1 VTKSISRLALLALTL
16 LAAYTLAGCQDEP
29 VELPTRVAV
38 LPTLTATAASPAAQ
52 QPAAQQPA
60 ATVPPTWTVAGG
72 GPPPSPTPGN
82 RPTFTPRPSNTPF
95 TPFTPTSTATPVPSE
110 TPVLPPT
117 LTPSPTAPPLGTE
130 NLLPN
135 PSFEDG
141 WYNQNGTPELQLP
154 NSWQLQWDEGFNWL
168 DSDPWNRFVR
178 PETRVLASDLLPA
191 NERDLFIW
199 DGNQTVKI
207 FKREG
212 ALSFRLTTLVSLEP
226 GSYLFTIQVFPDMVD
241 DYTEAGGKIWAPDP
255 LSAQLRFIMDPPSN
269 EWHFPTFGQK
279 NEFQYAFY
287 VSELKTVRIGVHFVG
302 RWAILNNGWFMD
314 DWSLIQLSPET

>member
-1 VTKSISRLALLALTL
+1 MTKNASRLALLALIL

-29 VELPTRVAV
+29 VELPTRAAA
-38 LPTLTATAASPAAQ
+38 LPSFTPTAASVVLEPT
-52 QPAAQQPA
+52 
-60 ATVPPTWTVAGG
+60 ATVPPTYTAAGG
-72 GPPPSPTPGN
+72 GPPASPTSGN

-95 TPFTPTSTATPVPSE
+95 TPLTPTSTATPVPSE
-110 TPVLPPT
+110 TPVQPPT
-117 LTPSPTAPPLGTE
+117 LTPSPTAPPVGTE

-141 WYNQNGTPELQLP
+141 WYHQNGVPELQLP

-178 PETRVLASDLLPA
+178 PETRVLTSDFLPA
-191 NERDLFIW
+191 DERDLFIW
-199 DGNQTVKI
+199 DGDQTVKI

-212 ALSFRLTTLVSLEP
+212 SLSFRLTTMVTLQP

-241 DYTEAGGKIWAPDP
+241 GYTEAGGKIWAPDP

-287 VSELKTVRIGVHFVG
+287 IDEPKTVRIGVHFVG
-302 RWAILNNGWFMD
+302 RWAILNNGWFLD